1 MSSPIYTER
10 QERAN
15 ELCEQVAIAV
25 SIISP
30 PGLERWK
37 FVWEFVDAPNAE
49 FLLALSAWESDP
61 TNEAACAIDRAYGAL
76 CNAWRLA
83 SAAFLSETLNDDQLE
98 MRRESQREPDPDTVV
113 WD

>member
-37 FVWEFVDAPNAE
+37 FVWEFVDAPNVE
-49 FLLALSAWESDP
+49 FLLVLSAWESDP
-61 TNEAACAIDRAYGAL
+61 TDDASREVDHAVAGLYH
-76 CNAWRLA
+76 AWRWA
-83 SAAFLSETLNDDQLE
+83 SAAFLSETLNDDQPE
-98 MRRESQREPDPDTVV
+98 TT
-113 WD
+113 